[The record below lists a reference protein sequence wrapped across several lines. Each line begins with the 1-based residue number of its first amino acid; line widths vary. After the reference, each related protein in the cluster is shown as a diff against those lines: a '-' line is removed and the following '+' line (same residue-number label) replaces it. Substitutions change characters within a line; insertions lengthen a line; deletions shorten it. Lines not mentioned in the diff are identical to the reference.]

1 MFDFCDELIF
11 LGVTLQT
18 TGVEKPRNG
27 VRQLSCFYTMV
38 SATNLHFNS
47 HNELS
52 CGDLNLFF
60 EIQLVVSSSSILTS
74 WLIIIGNC
82 GYQAH
87 FLLCCAVLKR

>member
-47 HNELS
+47 HNEL
-52 CGDLNLFF
+52 
-60 EIQLVVSSSSILTS
+60 
-74 WLIIIGNC
+74 
-82 GYQAH
+82 
-87 FLLCCAVLKR
+87 